1 MQKLTQTNKFQR
13 PKIPTGKRTGEKA
26 GFPHSDAFDPEQW
39 KHTALP
45 SVKLTYVDQDMTKQ
59 IRSARGLSRSVPGQW
74 ARIMR
79 CGDHGFSIPAIIET
93 DRLNLDPQRQALSMF
108 KQGMYLVSII
118 YIEMCCKYHKME
130 FLSAQ
135 QPQLKH

>member
-1 MQKLTQTNKFQR
+1 M
-13 PKIPTGKRTGEKA
+13 
-26 GFPHSDAFDPEQW
+26 
-39 KHTALP
+39 
-45 SVKLTYVDQDMTKQ
+45 KLTYVDQDMTKQ
-59 IRSARGLSRSVPGQW
+59 IRSARGLSRSLPGQW

-79 CGDHGFSIPAIIET
+79 CGGHGFSIPAIIET